1 MQFDL
6 VVYSFVVSRA
16 SFSLI
21 SSPPLEGKK
30 GLHSYGGFVNE
41 RVSGRELDPPKRGAA
56 AVELEFWKSVGAL
69 LPSLPSRR

>member
-16 SFSLI
+16 SFSLR
-21 SSPPLEGKK
+21 SAPPLEGK
-30 GLHSYGGFVNE
+30 
-41 RVSGRELDPPKRGAA
+41 VSIPTAVLSTNASRAGNLIPQKGAA